1 MATRP
6 RTSQRPSRTLLNAA
20 TLVLCVAA
28 AHAAPIDEELA
39 GFDARQDIRALGMGG
54 ATVSQARGA
63 DAVSTNPAGLAALTG
78 SEAAASGG
86 YRNLAAN
93 ARLGADTTD
102 ASVDRVRLGHLAL
115 AYRREDSSRW
125 GVGATFGAVRSLDE
139 NIETAGIE
147 TLGDFARFDVFE
159 RRDTVGD
166 VYALSLGV
174 GVEVARGVRVGVASD
189 FIEGERDRSLLF
201 DASDISNVDPELD
214 FARFDDLVIRTVS
227 ATRLRFG
234 LEVAV
239 VPGLNVGATVAA
251 PYEYDIVEDWLQRTR
266 FDFDDGS
273 DLRESDAGVTGYR
286 LSVPAAYEGGVS
298 IHAGDLRVSASV
310 AYSDWSKASY
320 SRAPA
325 DDVNP
330 EQFARSYDAAADAR
344 LGAEW
349 AAHDALTLRGGIG
362 IGRRAYADE
371 DAADPITISLGM
383 STPLA
388 PDAVLDVAYVRSQ
401 WDALGVG
408 VEQSFHTDR
417 LVVGARLLF

>member
-1 MATRP
+1 MATR
-6 RTSQRPSRTLLNAA
+6 SRTPWILLSAA
-20 TLVLCVAA
+20 ALALCVTTAR
-28 AHAAPIDEELA
+28 AAPIDEELA
-39 GFDARQDIRALGMGG
+39 SFDARQDIRALGMGG
-54 ATVSQARGA
+54 GTVSQARGA
-63 DAVSTNPAGLAALTG
+63 DAVSTNPAGLAALAG
-78 SEAAASGG
+78 SEIAASGG
-86 YRNLAAN
+86 YRNIAAN

-102 ASVDRVRLGHLAL
+102 ASVGNLRLGHLAL
-115 AYRREDSSRW
+115 AYRGEDTSRW
-125 GVGATFGAVRSLDE
+125 GVGATFGSVRSLDA

-174 GVEVARGVRVGVASD
+174 GVEVARGVRVGVATD
-189 FIEGERDRSLLF
+189 FLEGDRDRSLLF

-214 FARFDDLVIRTVS
+214 FALFDDVVTRTVS

-239 VPGLNVGATVAA
+239 VPGLAVGATVAA

-273 DLRESDAGVTGYR
+273 DLRETDSGVTGYR
-286 LSVPAAYEGGVS
+286 LSVPAAYSGGVT
-298 IHAGDLRVSASV
+298 IHSRAWRVSASV

-330 EQFARSYDAAADAR
+330 EQFARSYDAAADAL

-349 AAHDALTLRGGIG
+349 AAHDALTVRGGIG
-362 IGRRAYADE
+362 IGHRAYADE
-371 DAADPITISLGM
+371 DAADPVTISLGI

-388 PDAVLDVAYVRSQ
+388 ADAVLDVAYVRSQ
-401 WDALGVG
+401 WDALGDG